1 MADYDRLNF
10 REDWTEKVSQYLE
23 EHPEEGFEDDQ
34 VKEFIK
40 FVVNKYMSGA
50 IGHSE
55 EEILEK
61 LEEMVDED

>member
-23 EHPEEGFEDDQ
+23 ENPEEGFEDDQ

-40 FVVNKYMSGA
+40 YVVNKYMNGA
-50 IGHSE
+50 IGQDE
-55 EEILEK
+55 EEMLQRLKEIV
-61 LEEMVDED
+61 EED

>member
-23 EHPEEGFEDDQ
+23 EHPE
-34 VKEFIK
+34 
-40 FVVNKYMSGA
+40 A